1 MLWLQI
7 SLQPVLPTSLLTP
20 ATMDSYG
27 AGDARCLQFQR
38 GLGYPYSGYSS
49 SDRYSGGGPGPYP
62 GQLPG

>member
-1 MLWLQI
+1 
-7 SLQPVLPTSLLTP
+7 
-20 ATMDSYG
+20 MDSYG
-27 AGDARCLQFQR
+27 AGDARCLQFQQ